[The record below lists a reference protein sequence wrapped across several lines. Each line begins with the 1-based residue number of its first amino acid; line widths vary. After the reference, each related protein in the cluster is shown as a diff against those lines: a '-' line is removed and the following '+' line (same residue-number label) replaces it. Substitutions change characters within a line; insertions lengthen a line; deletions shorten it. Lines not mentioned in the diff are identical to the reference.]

1 MQMQDISRY
10 ILYLPGEFLHDC
22 SARLYLAAG
31 HTVFKQPREL
41 ACSPEDNEKVK
52 TVP

>member
-1 MQMQDISRY
+1 MQDISRY
-10 ILYLPGEFLHDC
+10 ILYLPGKVLHDR

-31 HTVFKQPREL
+31 HMVFKQPRERG
-41 ACSPEDNEKVK
+41 CSTEDNEKVK